1 VAIAPVVGTARRRG
15 RPGDRDRS
23 RRLEAAGVGRH
34 SVRLSLVVLQAMFKQ
49 AVAWGWVPT
58 NPVKAVR
65 KPSGKRERAVVCLPP
80 SQLEAIRAALLAKKK
95 LYAATLVSLVA
106 YHGLR
111 VPEEVLALE
120 VKHVRAKTL
129 LVEQRNIAGTI
140 VAGQKV
146 RGFHPRAV
154 DWVEPARRDVTEYL
168 LALGLRS
175 GPLFPRADGEPW
187 KLHDYKNG
195 AGGSGIRRSRRPRR
209 TPPRRARRARARGS
223 LPTTCG
229 TRSPRC
235 RSEPG
240 CRSPSW
246 PSRWATRRR

>member
-1 VAIAPVVGTARRRG
+1 
-15 RPGDRDRS
+15 
-23 RRLEAAGVGRH
+23 
-34 SVRLSLVVLQAMFKQ
+34 VVLQAMFKQ
-49 AVAWGWVPT
+49 AVAWGWVQT
-58 NPVKAVR
+58 NPVKAVA
-65 KPSGKRERAVVCLPP
+65 KPSGKRERAVVCLGP
-80 SQLEAIRAALLAKKK
+80 SQVEAVRAALLAKEK
-95 LYAATLVSLVA
+95 LYAATFVSLVA
-106 YHGLR
+106 YQGLR

-187 KLHDYKNG
+187 KLHDYKNWC
-195 AGGSGIRRSRRPRR
+195 RRVWHPPSSRRRRNPR
-209 TPPRRARRARARGS
+209 RRARRAGARGS

-235 RSEPG
+235 RSGPG